1 MVAQYC
7 TKAVALNNK
16 SYANKCFVQ
25 NSANLHIQIAIVLIP
40 YEGKSKDL
48 QLKKKCYD
56 DVKRNYFLKMMNVHH
71 MNCKCSKN

>member
-25 NSANLHIQIAIVLIP
+25 NSANLHIQIAIVRKH

-48 QLKKKCYD
+48 QLKKKFYD
-56 DVKRNYFLKMMNVHH
+56 NVKKNYFLKMMNVHH
-71 MNCKCSKN
+71 MNYKCSKN